1 MYLLKEVS
9 TNTSGNILTESTGE
23 KKYFIEGVFIQA
35 EKKNKNKRIY
45 PIKIIENEVARFVK
59 ERVVPNRAIGELEHP
74 DYVEPNLKNS
84 SHLIEVLK
92 MDGND
97 VYGKAR
103 LMATPN
109 GQIAKVLMDEGVSF
123 GVSTRGVGSVR
134 ESGDTIYVQDDF
146 YMTAIDIVSDP
157 SAPDAF
163 VQGLVEARQW
173 VWGTKVPEQ
182 KLESFKKQV
191 KTAPKRKLEETFI
204 RVFSE
209 FMKEISR

>member
-9 TNTSGNILTESTGE
+9 TNTSGKILTESSGE
-23 KKYFIEGVFIQA
+23 RKYTIEGIFIQA

-45 PIKIIENEVARFVK
+45 PIKIIEKEVNRFVE
-59 ERVVPNRAIGELEHP
+59 ERVVPKRAIGELEHP
-74 DYVEPNLKNS
+74 DYIEPNLKNS
-84 SHLIEVLK
+84 SHLIETLTL
-92 MDGND
+92 DGND

-103 LMATPN
+103 LMETPN
-109 GQIAKVLMDEGVSF
+109 GKIAKILMDEGVSF
-123 GVSTRGVGSVR
+123 GVSTRGIGSVR
-134 ESGDTIYVQDDF
+134 ESNDTIYVQEDF

-173 VWGTKVPEQ
+173 VWESNVPEK
-182 KLESFKKQV
+182 KLESLKKQV
-191 KTAPKRKLEETFI
+191 KKAPKKRLEETFI
-204 RVFSE
+204 KVFSE